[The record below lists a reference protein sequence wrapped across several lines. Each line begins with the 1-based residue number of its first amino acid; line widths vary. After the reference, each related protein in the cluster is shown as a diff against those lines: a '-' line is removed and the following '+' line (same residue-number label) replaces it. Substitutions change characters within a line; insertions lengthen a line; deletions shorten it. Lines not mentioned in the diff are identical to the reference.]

1 MIRALGG
8 RTMED
13 KVEKFGV
20 VVGGA
25 LRLRAKPNATS
36 DVLTLMPD
44 KAKVTIL
51 SDRYSEFY
59 RVSYNGTCGYCV
71 KKFIKKEK

>member
-1 MIRALGG
+1 
-8 RTMED
+8 MED

-44 KAKVTIL
+44 KSKVTIL